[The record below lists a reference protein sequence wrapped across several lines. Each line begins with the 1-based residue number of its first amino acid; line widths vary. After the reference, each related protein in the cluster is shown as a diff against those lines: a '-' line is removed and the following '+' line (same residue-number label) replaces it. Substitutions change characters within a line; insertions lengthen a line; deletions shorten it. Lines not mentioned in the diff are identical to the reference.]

1 LGALDPSHVIGLY
14 PNLLPEDFRK
24 QLDYPD
30 ALPDLDGAELERGIL
45 SLIDYLTEV
54 CRFTLTSISFN
65 SLFNMHCSLL
75 VSPFVLVAPEK
86 CTVMLLVEA
95 VGPWQGGNCP
105 FPEF

>member
-1 LGALDPSHVIGLY
+1 MWAFCLCLGELDPSHVIGLY

-54 CRFTLTSISFN
+54 SRSVEALMSFN
-65 SLFNMHCSLL
+65 
-75 VSPFVLVAPEK
+75 
-86 CTVMLLVEA
+86 
-95 VGPWQGGNCP
+95 
-105 FPEF
+105 EFLRILERRLKIQS